1 MRFKLINLPRK
12 YKIPDKYRTIIYI
25 GYLSIILLF
34 LSFFFDLSFSLI
46 YGTLNGNI
54 GGSLGSIT
62 LIFGAVLFI
71 YSILRLALIIRNMKN
86 KSQLS
91 VHYNILFWGFC
102 GLYRIKHRANQFK
115 NYLKVQTYLF

>member
-1 MRFKLINLPRK
+1 MSFKLINLPRN
-12 YKIPDKYRTIIYI
+12 YKIPDKYRTIIYT

-34 LSFFFDLSFSLI
+34 LSFFFDLTFSLI

-91 VHYNILFWGFC
+91 VHYNLLFGVFVVYIV
-102 GLYRIKHRANQFK
+102 LSIVLTN
-115 NYLKVQTYLF
+115 LKVI